1 VAAASEQRAAERGD
15 ESRGRQIVAVV
26 LILAGIW
33 LLADQ
38 FLEFDV
44 GRLWPLILVIIG
56 LLLIFRRS

>member
-1 VAAASEQRAAERGD
+1 
-15 ESRGRQIVAVV
+15 VAVI

-38 FLEFDV
+38 LLEFDV
-44 GRLWPLILVIIG
+44 GRLWPVILIILG